1 MQHPLISFCLFAY
14 NQEPFIREAVEGALA
29 QTYSPLEIILSD
41 DCSTDRTFDIMQQML
56 TDYKGSHKIILNRND
71 TNLGLAAHVNKVFS
85 LAQGE
90 LFIMAAGDDVSL
102 PQRTE
107 RIVTAWTLH
116 DKVPSVISSSHCLI
130 ERTGR
135 KIRNVILGS
144 AGLITV
150 NEESLF
156 SLPNPVAEYAG
167 CGAVLAYSRK
177 IYDIFGDLEDRV
189 IAEDQILLRRGSLIG
204 KILAIQDVLVNYRL
218 GGLSTEI
225 KYENYL
231 NSIQWPLNVSL
242 QILQDLQKI
251 EKVSTIQSSVL
262 NQLKIIVRKQFEDSQ
277 VTLIWKGNIFQ
288 RLYALA
294 RLICLKKIKMFPV
307 RRVRPYLAIALRPK
321 FMYHKK

>member
-1 MQHPLISFCLFAY
+1 
-14 NQEPFIREAVEGALA
+14 
-29 QTYSPLEIILSD
+29 
-41 DCSTDRTFDIMQQML
+41 
-56 TDYKGSHKIILNRND
+56 
-71 TNLGLAAHVNKVFS
+71 
-85 LAQGE
+85 
-90 LFIMAAGDDVSL
+90 
-102 PQRTE
+102 
-107 RIVTAWTLH
+107 
-116 DKVPSVISSSHCLI
+116 SVISSSHCLI

-135 KIRNVILGS
+135 KIKNVILGS

-156 SLPNPVAEYAG
+156 SLPNPVVEYAG

-204 KILAIQDVLVNYRL
+204 KILALQDVLVNYRL

-231 NSIQWPLNVSL
+231 NSVQWPLNVSL
-242 QILQDLQKI
+242 QILKDLEKI

-262 NQLKIIVRKQFEDSQ
+262 NRLKIIVRKQFEDSQ

-294 RLICLKKIKMFPV
+294 RLIYLKKIKMFPV
-307 RRVRPYLAIALRPK
+307 RRVRPYLAIAVSPK
-321 FMYHKK
+321 VMYHRQ